1 MPAFRQIVSELRPQ
15 GRLNAG
21 PAPKSLSLEPVA
33 QGATAIVDEELQRRH
48 QEALVNGRT
57 GLNALETRL
66 IHDPEH
72 GAANR
77 RGREALGISKV
88 LLEEVDRETSRIGDT
103 MDDRTRPA
111 FLAMA
116 QARRDQIAEWAA
128 RHESRER
135 EAVRL
140 QDFNVGL
147 ESSKE
152 RAAALALLPAG
163 DEVGAA
169 RNAASIAAEIQIG
182 QQMVVD
188 HLRRPGAGV
197 SEEAIGLAVKDY
209 TSGVHLG
216 VIKSL
221 VKAGDLSAAQKY
233 VDKHGDALMSKAR
246 LDVMGD
252 LKELGVRRDV
262 QAFEDDLIKRGVVG
276 EAGAAEARE
285 KFRDRPEVRDAAV
298 ARALALGAQH
308 KAAQAQAQHLAD
320 EEGEKI
326 VINGKGRSAIPV
338 DLWNRMSSKSQA
350 WVQNYDE
357 QRWRRA
363 KSDAEGKKH
372 EETPEAHL
380 QYLGALRMATERPA
394 EFAAMSDEALA
405 KYQPLLTPQHY
416 QQLIA
421 MRTGINK
428 DQAKAVQLGKLRKE
442 ALALVGSALPELKI
456 KMEGAKRTPTEV
468 ARANAFDVALQD
480 AILEAA
486 DKGLVDS
493 KELRAITANLLRVG
507 IEQGTGGWFSDPKK
521 KLGFEIDAERA
532 SGVAKTYVAKPYD
545 KIPPEQQRALV
556 ESLAK
561 TKGLKRSIYGGDYV
575 LTAEDKQEVERM
587 YQRAVEAGR
596 IKP

>member
-21 PAPKSLSLEPVA
+21 PAPKSLDLQPVV
-33 QGATAIVDEELQRRH
+33 QGVTAVVDEELQRQH
-48 QEALVNGRT
+48 TEALMNSRT
-57 GLNALETRL
+57 ALNALELRL
-66 IHDPEH
+66 IHDPET
-72 GAANR
+72 GAAKLQ
-77 RGREALGISKV
+77 GRAAIGSSKV
-88 LLEEVDRETSRIGDT
+88 VTEEWDKRVSEIGDT
-103 MDDRTRPA
+103 MPDRSRQA
-111 FLAMA
+111 FMALA
-116 QARRDQIAEWAA
+116 QARRNQVAEWAA
-128 RHESRER
+128 GHERREGDVAR
-135 EAVRL
+135 AQDFQAGIQSSVGRAVSWAAAPARDPDEAALNAQKVAAEIVVGKGAILEYWKGKASTEFIDAELTKYTSAAHEAVIKNMQQR
-140 QDFNVGL
+140 DP
-147 ESSKE
+147 
-152 RAAALALLPAG
+152 AAAMEYFKEHQKAISPLRWDEIGGPLIKSEAAQKVHAFG
-163 DEVGAA
+163 DEVAKNGLGEEESLALARERFPPGDIAREAA
-169 RNAASIAAEIQIG
+169 VAE
-182 QQMVVD
+182 
-188 HLRRPGAGV
+188 
-197 SEEAIGLAVKDY
+197 VK
-209 TSGVHLG
+209 TRF
-216 VIKSL
+216 
-221 VKAGDLSAAQKY
+221 AESAAINARKAKQVSTDAWASLMKS
-233 VDKHGDALMSKAR
+233 GSMRQIPEALMS
-246 LDVMGD
+246 DVRKFAPEEERQM
-252 LKELGVRRDV
+252 RDWV
-262 QAFEDDLIKRGVVG
+262 E
-276 EAGAAEARE
+276 
-285 KFRDRPEVRDAAV
+285 
-298 ARALALGAQH
+298 
-308 KAAQAQAQHLAD
+308 
-320 EEGEKI
+320 
-326 VINGKGRSAIPV
+326 
-338 DLWNRMSSKSQA
+338 SK
-350 WVQNYDE
+350 WH
-357 QRWRRA
+357 RA

-486 DKGLVDS
+486 DKGPVDS
-493 KELRAITANLLRVG
+493 KELRNITANLLRVG

-521 KLGFEIDAERA
+521 RLGFEIDAERA
-532 SGVAKTYVAKPYD
+532 SGEAKTYVAKPYD

>member
-276 EAGAAEARE
+276 EVGAAEARE

-298 ARALALGAQH
+298 ARALQLGAQQ
-308 KAAQAQAQHLAD
+308 KAAQTLAQNAAD

-357 QRWRRA
+357 QRWLRA

-372 EETPEAHL
+372 EETPEDHVA
-380 QYLGALRMATERPA
+380 YLGLLRKAVDNPA
-394 EFAAMSDEALA
+394 EFVATSDEEFA
-405 KYQPLLTPQHY
+405 KNRHRFTPQHY
-416 QQLIA
+416 QQLVNL
-421 MRTGINK
+421 RTAVDK
-428 DQAKAVQLGKLRKE
+428 DQSKAMQLGKLRAE
-442 ALALVGSALPELKI
+442 AMNLAKNTFAELDI
-456 KMEGAKRTPTEV
+456 KFAGKRTPKQE
-468 ARANAFDVALQD
+468 AQANAFDMELQD
-480 AILEAA
+480 ALIAA
-486 DKGLVDS
+486 SAAGPVDS
-493 KELRAITANLLRVG
+493 KKVREITLGLLRTR
-507 IEQGTGGWFSDPKK
+507 IEQGSDGLFSGPTKK
-521 KLGFEIDAERA
+521 FGFEIERERRQ
-532 SGVAKTYVAKPYD
+532 GGAKTYVVAQFKDIPETHRAGFIAALNERKPL
-545 KIPPEQQRALV
+545 P
-556 ESLAK
+556 
-561 TKGLKRSIYGGDYV
+561 RSPYGGAFILDD
-575 LTAEDKQEVERM
+575 AQMAAIEVA
-587 YQRAVEAGR
+587 YTNAVNSGA